1 MNKSLKTAFP
11 LFTSGMFAHK
21 EILLI
26 GNFFNESY
34 SMNIYAEELFSN
46 AVTINHKVQL
56 FKPALEKVGKLKLFY
71 KYFYYPL
78 KIVQKRD
85 IDIYHI
91 LDHSYGFLV
100 FFLRVFRPG
109 KTIIVSCHDLTPLYD
124 RDNILT
130 RASFSSFSYKLW
142 RAAIKGMAK
151 ADLIIAN
158 SIHLKNLI
166 IRHLKF
172 DETKIRVVYLGV
184 KPCIE
189 NKDLD
194 MFASIPKNGF
204 LILSVGT
211 NEKRKNINTML
222 KVFAELCHENP
233 GEQLFFLRVGE
244 YLNDEQKKMIA
255 GNNLTSKVIEL
266 GGMSYNALSL
276 LYRKCDCLLFVS
288 TDEGFSLTC
297 TEAMN
302 NYLPVI
308 ASNVSSLPEVIG
320 DGGILVDPFDT
331 QAIKQALKSIMNGV
345 NVPELKRRAKERA
358 SSFTWTNTAKS
369 VLAIYQQTEECKN

>member
-1 MNKSLKTAFP
+1 MSNP
-11 LFTSGMFAHK
+11 K

-34 SMNIYAEELFSN
+34 SMNVYAEELFSN
-46 AVTINHKVQL
+46 VATISDKAQL
-56 FKPALEKVGKLKLFY
+56 FKPSFKRPGKLKLFY

-78 KIVQKRD
+78 EIVWKKN

-109 KTIIVSCHDLTPLYD
+109 KPIIVSCHDLTPLYD
-124 RDNILT
+124 RDNILA

-142 RAAIKGMAK
+142 IMAIKGMAK

-166 IRHLKF
+166 VKHLKF
-172 DETKIRVVYLGV
+172 DETKIKVVYLGV
-184 KPCIE
+184 KSCIE
-189 NKDLD
+189 NGDLD
-194 MFASIPKNGF
+194 RFKNIPKNGF

-222 KVFAELCHENP
+222 KVFAELCNENP
-233 GEQLFFLRVGE
+233 GQQLYFLRVGE

-255 GNNLTSKVIEL
+255 DNNLSRKLIEL

-331 QAIKQALKSIMNGV
+331 QAIKLALKSIMDGE
-345 NVPELKRRAKERA
+345 NVPELKKRAKERA
-358 SSFTWTNTAKS
+358 SSFTWANSAKN
-369 VLAIYQQTEECKN
+369 VLAIYLQTEECKN

>member
-1 MNKSLKTAFP
+1 MS
-11 LFTSGMFAHK
+11 SSK

-34 SMNIYAEELFSN
+34 SMNVYAEELFSN
-46 AVTINHKVQL
+46 AALINDKVQL
-56 FKPALEKVGKLKLFY
+56 FKPSFKKAGILKLFY

-78 KIVQKRD
+78 KIVQKKNVG
-85 IDIYHI
+85 IYHI

-100 FFLRVFRPG
+100 FFLRVLRPG
-109 KTIIVSCHDLTPLYD
+109 KPIIVSCHDLTPLYD
-124 RDNILT
+124 RDNILS
-130 RASFSSFSYKLW
+130 RARFSSFSYKLW
-142 RAAIKGMAK
+142 RMAIKGMTK

-166 IRHLKF
+166 TEHLKF
-172 DETKIRVVYLGV
+172 DEMKVRVVYLGV
-184 KPCIE
+184 KSCIE
-189 NKDLD
+189 NGDLD
-194 MFASIPKNGF
+194 KFNSIPKNGF

-222 KVFAELCHENP
+222 KVFAELCRENP
-233 GEQLFFLRVGE
+233 DQQLFFLRVGE
-244 YLNDEQKKMIA
+244 YLNDAQKKMIA
-255 GNNLTSKVIEL
+255 ENNLTPKVIEL

-302 NYLPVI
+302 NNLPVI

-331 QAIKQALKSIMNGV
+331 QAIKQALKNIMSSE
-345 NVPELKRRAKERA
+345 NVPELKRRAKEKA
-358 SSFTWTNTAKS
+358 SSFTWTNSAKN
-369 VLAIYQQTEECKN
+369 VLAIYQQTEEYKN

>member
-1 MNKSLKTAFP
+1 MNV
-11 LFTSGMFAHK
+11 
-21 EILLI
+21 
-26 GNFFNESY
+26 
-34 SMNIYAEELFSN
+34 YAEELFSN
-46 AVTINHKVQL
+46 AATINDKVQL
-56 FKPALEKVGKLKLFY
+56 FRPAFKKAGRLKLFY

-78 KIVQKRD
+78 KIVQRKN
-85 IDIYHI
+85 IGIYHI

-109 KTIIVSCHDLTPLYD
+109 KPIIVSCHDLTPLYD

-142 RAAIKGMAK
+142 KVAIKGMTR

-166 IRHLKF
+166 TKHLKF
-172 DETKIRVVYLGV
+172 DETKIEVVYLGV
-184 KPCIE
+184 KSCIE
-189 NKDLD
+189 NGDLD
-194 MFASIPKNGF
+194 MFKSIPENGF

-222 KVFAELCHENP
+222 KVFSELCEENP
-233 GEQLFFLRVGE
+233 DQQLYFLRVGE

-255 GNNLTSKVIEL
+255 DNNLTPKLVEL

-276 LYRKCDCLLFVS
+276 LYRKCNCLLFVS

-320 DGGILVDPFDT
+320 EGGILVDPFDT
-331 QAIKQALKSIMNGV
+331 QAIKQALKSIMNGE
-345 NVPELKRRAKERA
+345 NVPELKKRAKERA
-358 SSFTWTNTAKS
+358 SSFTWTNSAKN
-369 VLAIYQQTEECKN
+369 VLSIYQLTEESKN